1 MQLHHG
7 EGGDSRF
14 DRFQQ
19 AMPVRGSF
27 CREPGTLTPP
37 GACARRLARHRSPF
51 WSVGQSREILFLQIF
66 FPRDGIFVFCV
77 GLQRLGTRTTYSVSP
92 SFPSLPITELP
103 RHENARE
110 AAAAHAARE
119 RPASGPKA
127 APTVLL
133 RPTQPSSTSGLR
145 PVSFH
150 RSIYFFVIS
159 SHFF

>member
-1 MQLHHG
+1 MI
-7 EGGDSRF
+7 
-14 DRFQQ
+14 
-19 AMPVRGSF
+19 
-27 CREPGTLTPP
+27 PP

-92 SFPSLPITELP
+92 SFPSLPIAELP
-103 RHENARE
+103 PHENARE
-110 AAAAHAARE
+110 AAAAHAARA

-145 PVSFH
+145 PVSFQGVFIFSSYLH
-150 RSIYFFVIS
+150 TFFDLFFVFCAHDS
-159 SHFF
+159 RGLFAYLLAAL